1 MPTERNQL
9 QTKGEQVI
17 NHITGDN
24 LSNMQINAPVC
35 KEKEKKKEKAMH
47 LINHERK
54 ITVAMNPLSEHVVYY
69 GFTCRSNLPEPQEV
83 QQSKPKLR
91 S

>member
-1 MPTERNQL
+1 
-9 QTKGEQVI
+9 
-17 NHITGDN
+17 
-24 LSNMQINAPVC
+24 MQINPPFY
-35 KEKEKKKEKAMH
+35 EEREKKKEKANH

-54 ITVAMNPLSEHVVYY
+54 ITVTMNPLSEHVVYY

-83 QQSKPKLR
+83 QQSKLKLR